1 MPFLIFRKRRQHLM
15 AFLIFYVTHPD
26 EATARHISDQ
36 LVQERW
42 VACANL
48 FPIQSAYWWEGKV
61 QHDAEW
67 VSVVKTSLALEKL
80 LETEI
85 IRLHPY
91 NTPCIMRFEARA
103 NAAYE
108 KWIEESVRPA
118 PDALE

>member
-1 MPFLIFRKRRQHLM
+1 M
-15 AFLIFYVTHPD
+15 AFLIFYITYPD
-26 EATARHISDQ
+26 ESTARHISSQ

-42 VACANL
+42 AACANV

-91 NTPCIMRFEARA
+91 DTPCIMRFEARA

-118 PDALE
+118 PDIPR